1 MTSTGWMG
9 HTSRVAA
16 GGISFI
22 AVLLMTAVTGCGG
35 QVESAAPGGGS
46 NANRLA
52 AGVEECATSR
62 AACKVGDISIGGG
75 TVFYVE
81 GEGDSKVVL
90 EYAPAGWS
98 GRPIDP
104 SMNWEDAV
112 ASAEGYRLVGDLQWH
127 LPMNSELKKLYEYW
141 AATKAG
147 EFVIAKESATDPTQ
161 YYWMFDCCTLW
172 FMAGAIDFNTG
183 RGDSYLASS
192 LSGVRPIRG
201 Y

>member
-1 MTSTGWMG
+1 MT
-9 HTSRVAA
+9 
-16 GGISFI
+16 
-22 AVLLMTAVTGCGG
+22 VTGCGG
-35 QVESAAPGGGS
+35 QVESAEPSGGS

-52 AGVEECATSR
+52 AGVEECATTR

-104 SMNWEDAV
+104 IMNWADAV
-112 ASAEGYRLVGDLQWH
+112 ASAEGYRLVGTLQWH
-127 LPMNSELKKLYEYW
+127 LPMGSELKKLYAYW

-147 EFVIAKESATDPTQ
+147 EFVIAKESATDPRCACR
-161 YYWMFDCCTLW
+161 YWLG
-172 FMAGAIDFNTG
+172 AGRRRRAGPEG
-183 RGDSYLASS
+183 RGGADGE
-192 LSGVRPIRG
+192 SGRLILGPCPCEG
-201 Y
+201 W

>member
-1 MTSTGWMG
+1 MMT
-9 HTSRVAA
+9 
-16 GGISFI
+16 
-22 AVLLMTAVTGCGG
+22 VTGCGG
-35 QVESAAPGGGS
+35 QVESAEPSGGS

-52 AGVEECATSR
+52 AGVEECATTR

-90 EYAPAGWS
+90 EYAPA
-98 GRPIDP
+98 
-104 SMNWEDAV
+104 
-112 ASAEGYRLVGDLQWH
+112 SAEGYRLVGNLQWH
-127 LPMNSELKKLYEYW
+127 LPMGSELKKLYAYW

-147 EFVIAKESATDPTQ
+147 VFVIPTSSTYPTQ
-161 YYWMFDCCTLW
+161 YYWMFDCCTLGW
-172 FMAGAIDFNTG
+172 MAGGIDFNTG
-183 RGDSYLASS
+183 LSDSYLASS

>member
-1 MTSTGWMG
+1 
-9 HTSRVAA
+9 
-16 GGISFI
+16 
-22 AVLLMTAVTGCGG
+22 
-35 QVESAAPGGGS
+35 
-46 NANRLA
+46 
-52 AGVEECATSR
+52 
-62 AACKVGDISIGGG
+62 
-75 TVFYVE
+75 
-81 GEGDSKVVL
+81 
-90 EYAPAGWS
+90 
-98 GRPIDP
+98 
-104 SMNWEDAV
+104 MNWEDAV

-127 LPMNSELKKLYEYW
+127 LPMNSELKKLYAYW

-183 RGDSYLASS
+183 RGDSYFASS

>member
-1 MTSTGWMG
+1 MKLSPRTITFALGLLALGLLAGCANTPTSTPSP
-9 HTSRVAA
+9 T
-16 GGISFI
+16 
-22 AVLLMTAVTGCGG
+22 VTVDR
-35 QVESAAPGGGS
+35 Q
-46 NANRLA
+46 A
-52 AGVEECATSR
+52 AGVEGCATTR

-90 EYAPAGWS
+90 EYAPA
-98 GRPIDP
+98 
-104 SMNWEDAV
+104 
-112 ASAEGYRLVGDLQWH
+112 SAEGYRLVGTLQWH
-127 LPMNSELKKLYEYW
+127 LPMGSELKKLYANW
-141 AATKAG
+141 AATKAR
-147 EFVIAKESATDPTQ
+147 EFVVAKESATDPTN

-183 RGDSYLASS
+183 RGDSDLASS

>member
-1 MTSTGWMG
+1 MMT
-9 HTSRVAA
+9 
-16 GGISFI
+16 
-22 AVLLMTAVTGCGG
+22 VTGCGG
-35 QVESAAPGGGS
+35 QVESAEPSGGS

-52 AGVEECATSR
+52 AGVEECATTR

-90 EYAPAGWS
+90 EYAPA
-98 GRPIDP
+98 
-104 SMNWEDAV
+104 
-112 ASAEGYRLVGDLQWH
+112 SAEGYRLVGTLQWH
-127 LPMNSELKKLYEYW
+127 LPMGSELKKLYAYW

-147 EFVIAKESATDPTQ
+147 EFVIAKESATDPRHC
-161 YYWMFDCCTLW
+161 YWMFDCCTLW

>member
-1 MTSTGWMG
+1 MMT
-9 HTSRVAA
+9 
-16 GGISFI
+16 
-22 AVLLMTAVTGCGG
+22 VTGCGG
-35 QVESAAPGGGS
+35 QVESAEPSGGS

-52 AGVEECATSR
+52 AGVEECATTR

-90 EYAPAGWS
+90 EYAPA
-98 GRPIDP
+98 
-104 SMNWEDAV
+104 
-112 ASAEGYRLVGDLQWH
+112 SAEGYRLVGTLQWH
-127 LPMNSELKKLYEYW
+127 LPMGSELKKLYAYW

-147 EFVIAKESATDPTQ
+147 VFVIPTSSTYPTQ
-161 YYWMFDCCTLW
+161 YYWMFDCCTLGW
-172 FMAGAIDFNTG
+172 MAGGIDFNTG
-183 RGDSYLASS
+183 LGDSYLASS